1 MTEVLN
7 YTPNSRQA
15 QWVFYLEVSDPLSH
29 SAIRDLFLRLGR
41 EPAFQTVVRREATH
55 LSGLTTTAKAI
66 YSVLLWQATERPQ
79 LIVVDGNKQAE
90 TLFQAID
97 TFFQLL
103 VPSRESMRPMLL
115 PALDT
120 MPGQPM
126 SPHADILERRAVGL
140 SRLASDRVSITVT
153 PVAAA
158 MLRIESASHYRS
170 LYQTLRVGEEIPLEE
185 LTAHLESIGYT
196 KRDPVEMVGEYS
208 VRGGILD
215 VFSPEA
221 SHPVRIELFGD
232 EIESIRRFEVAS
244 QRSVMKLVDTTL
256 LPMTEY
262 QKSGALLRELG
273 EKTGQRTFGEPF
285 PGWELMAPLV
295 KDRPGSIFSLS
306 AKGEEKTVVI
316 WDEPELCRNAAER
329 FWKRLRSEDRP
340 MHCPPEKV
348 FFDWEDL
355 RAPDYEMRELDTNPQ
370 ALHFPTRP
378 TMAFHGNMPAAIA
391 ESRNLVDA
399 GHQVVFFCKTTG
411 EVERVADIFH
421 EYGVAYQLGLE
432 AGETAPEYLAR
443 RPYLAGSAANV
454 FLTRGTVVRGSIL
467 VQPHLAIFGSED
479 LFDESDLIA
488 KPGISKSSLA
498 TFSADQFDLKPGDYV
513 VHSQHGVGKFL
524 GVREIQQGESKG
536 DYMLLEYAN
545 EAKLYVPL
553 TRMDLIQRFR
563 GEGEGKPGLDRMGGA
578 TWQKTK
584 SKVKAKMRDMAE
596 ELVKL
601 YAQRRMA
608 KGFAFSKDSNWQR
621 EFEDAFEF
629 TETKDQ
635 RAAINDIR
643 RDMEA
648 EQPMDRL
655 LCGDVG
661 FGKTEVVM
669 RAAFKALGDGKQVA
683 VLAPTTVLA
692 FQHFETFKKRFQSFP
707 VRIDMLSRFRTTKE
721 LKETVDDIALG
732 KVDIAIGTHRILSK
746 DVEFKDLGLVI
757 VDEEQRFGV
766 KHKERLKEIKQ
777 AVDVVTMSA
786 TPIPRT
792 LHMSL
797 LGIRDMSVIET
808 PPKDRLSIQTVVAP
822 FDQDLVKSAIEL
834 EFQRGG
840 QVYFVHNRVDSI
852 WERAAMIQDL
862 VPGVR
867 VGVGHG
873 QMGEAALEKT
883 MFQFMRHEFD
893 VFVCTTIVENGIDV
907 PLANTMIIENAEKY
921 GLSELYQLRG
931 RVGRS
936 NRRAYAYLLVPP
948 DTELTE
954 IARKRLAA
962 LKEFSDLG
970 AGFKIAALDLELRGA
985 GNLLGGE
992 QHGHIN
998 SVGFD
1003 MYVRMLD
1010 DAVRELRGEQVAPE
1024 IHSSLN
1030 LGLDIRIPNTYI
1042 GDENQR
1048 LRAYKQISNLSGP
1061 DDRGRIEKELEDRY
1075 GPVPDDVR
1083 NLLDFAELKTVAEQ
1097 IGIEN
1102 IERRL
1107 GVLNVKFHE
1116 QTRVDAE
1123 RLLRLVND
1131 TRGASFTPAGVL
1143 RVPMDGVRSDAAAVL
1158 GFVRTALLERLL
1170 G

>member
-1 MTEVLN
+1 MRRSILFALATASPTFREPRLGLRW
-7 YTPNSRQA
+7 Y
-15 QWVFYLEVSDPLSH
+15 LSH

-41 EPAFQTVVRREATH
+41 DPAFQSVVRNEAAH

-66 YSVLLWQATERPQ
+66 YSVLLWQATEKPQ
-79 LIVVDGNKQAE
+79 LIVVDGNKRAE
-90 TLFQAID
+90 TLFQAIE

-103 VPSRESMRPMLL
+103 VPGRDAVRPMLL
-115 PALDT
+115 PALDV

-140 SRLASDRVSITVT
+140 SRMASDKVSITVI

-158 MLRIESASHYRS
+158 LLRIEPAAHYRS

-185 LTAHLESIGYT
+185 LTAHLESIGYE

-232 EIESIRRFEVAS
+232 EIESIRRFEVSS
-244 QRSVMKLVDTTL
+244 QRSVMKLNDTTL
-256 LPMTEY
+256 LPLTEY
-262 QKSGALLRELG
+262 QKSRSLLADLADKLG
-273 EKTGQRTFGEPF
+273 LQTFGEPF
-285 PGWELMAPLV
+285 PGWELLAPLV
-295 KDRPGSIFSLS
+295 KERAASTFSLM
-306 AKGEEKTVVI
+306 EKHQIV
-316 WDEPELCRNAAER
+316 WDEPELCRSAAER
-329 FWKRLRSEDRP
+329 LWTRLRSEERQA
-340 MHCPPEKV
+340 HCPPEKV
-348 FFDWEDL
+348 FFEWRELPLPDL
-355 RAPDYEMRELDTNPQ
+355 EMRELDTNPN

-391 ESRNLVDA
+391 EARNLVDA
-399 GHQVVFFCKTTG
+399 GNQVVFFCQTTG

-432 AGETAPEYLAR
+432 AGDTAPEYLAR
-443 RPYLAGSAANV
+443 RPYLSGTAANV
-454 FLTRGTVVRGSIL
+454 FLTRGSVTRGSIL
-467 VQPHLAIFGSED
+467 VEPHLAIFGSED
-479 LFDESDLIA
+479 LFDSSDLIA
-488 KPGISKSSLA
+488 KPGIAKSSLA

-513 VHSQHGVGKFL
+513 VHAEHGVGKFL
-524 GVREIQQGESKG
+524 GVREIQQGEAKG

-563 GEGEGKPGLDRMGGA
+563 GEGEGRPALDRMGGA

-608 KGFAFSKDSNWQR
+608 KGFAFSPDSNWQR

-707 VRIDMLSRFRTTKE
+707 VRIDMLSRFRNAKE
-721 LKETVDDIALG
+721 LKETVDDIAEG
-732 KVDIAIGTHRILSK
+732 KVDVAIGTHRILSK
-746 DVEFKDLGLVI
+746 DVIFKDLGLVI

-777 AVDVVTMSA
+777 AVDVITMSA

-808 PPKDRLSIQTVVAP
+808 PPKDRLAIQTVVSP
-822 FDQDLVKSAIEL
+822 FNEDLIKSAIEL

-840 QVYFVHNRVDSI
+840 QVYFVHNRIDSI
-852 WERAAMIQDL
+852 WERAGMIQNL
-862 VPGVR
+862 VPGIR
-867 VGVGHG
+867 IGVGHG

-1010 DAVRELRGEQVAPE
+1010 DAVRELRGEEVALE

-1030 LGLDIRIPNTYI
+1030 LGLDIRIPVSYI
-1042 GDENQR
+1042 ADENQR
-1048 LRAYKQISNLSGP
+1048 LRAYKQISNVKNTEER
-1061 DDRGRIEKELEDRY
+1061 DRAGKELEDRY
-1075 GPVPDDVR
+1075 GPVPDEVR
-1083 NLLDFAELKTVAEQ
+1083 NLLNYAELKTIAEQ

-1102 IERRL
+1102 IERRP

-1116 QTRVDAE
+1116 QTRVNAE
-1123 RLLRLVND
+1123 NLLQLVNG
-1131 TRGASFTPAGVL
+1131 TKGASFTPAGVL
-1143 RVPMDGVRSDAAAVL
+1143 RFPMDFANNDAGAVL
-1158 GFVRTALLERLL
+1158 EFVRVELMEKLLA
-1170 G
+1170 

>member
-1 MTEVLN
+1 LAN
-7 YTPNSRQA
+7 FS
-15 QWVFYLEVSDPLSH
+15 
-29 SAIRDLFLRLGR
+29 IRDLLLRLNR
-41 EPAFQTVVRREATH
+41 EPIFQQLVRALAAKNLADPPH
-55 LSGLTTTAKAI
+55 LSGLTTTAKAL
-66 YSVLLWQATERPQ
+66 YAVLLWQVTEQPQ
-79 LIVVDGNKQAE
+79 LIVTDGNKQAE
-90 TLFQAID
+90 TLFETIE
-97 TFFQLL
+97 TFFHILC
-103 VPSRESMRPMLL
+103 PNRESARPQLI
-115 PALDT
+115 PALDVL
-120 MPGQPM
+120 PGHNM
-126 SPHADILERRAVGL
+126 SPHADILERRAVGFC
-140 SRLASDRVSITVT
+140 RLASDRVAITVT
-153 PVAAA
+153 PVNSAL
-158 MLRIESASHYRS
+158 LRIEPAAHYRQ
-170 LYQTLRVGEEIPLEE
+170 LYQTIRTGEEIPLDE
-185 LTAHLESIGYT
+185 LIAHLESVGYE

-221 SHPVRIELFGD
+221 AHPVRIELFGD
-232 EIESIRRFEVAS
+232 EVESIRRFEVAS
-244 QRSVMKLVDTTL
+244 QRSILKINETTL
-256 LPMTEY
+256 LPLTEY
-262 QKSGALLRELG
+262 QRSTSRLAALAEVLRNAGIPSRELPVDG
-273 EKTGQRTFGEPF
+273 SPF
-285 PGWELMAPLV
+285 PGWELLEPLV
-295 KDRPGSIFSLS
+295 HERPASLLS
-306 AKGEEKTVVI
+306 LIENPLVL
-316 WDEPELCRNAAER
+316 WDEPELSRSAAER
-329 FWKRLRSEDRP
+329 LWKRLTSDDRP
-340 MHCPPEKV
+340 QYCPPEKI
-348 FFDWEDL
+348 FFEWDAL
-355 RAPDYEMRELDTNPQ
+355 RAIPVPNLEVRELDTSPRSIHIP
-370 ALHFPTRP
+370 ARP

-391 ESRNLVDA
+391 EARNLVES
-399 GHQVVFFCKTTG
+399 GHQAVFFCESTG
-411 EVERVADIFH
+411 ELERVADIFH

-432 AGETAPEYLAR
+432 PGETAPEHLSR
-443 RPYLAGSAANV
+443 RPYLAGSVASIV
-454 FLTRGTVVRGSIL
+454 LTRGAISRGTIL
-467 VQPHLAIFGSED
+467 TEPRLAIFGSDD
-479 LFDESDLIA
+479 LFDPSDLIA
-488 KPGISKSSLA
+488 KPGIAKSSLA
-498 TFSADQFDLKPGDYV
+498 TFSADQFDLKPGDFV
-513 VHSQHGVGKFL
+513 VHAEHGVGKFI
-524 GVREIQQGESKG
+524 GVKEIQQGESKG
-536 DYMLLEYAN
+536 DYMVLEYAG

-563 GEGEGKPGLDRMGGA
+563 GGGEGAPQLDRMGGA
-578 TWQKTK
+578 TWQRTK
-584 SKVKAKMRDMAE
+584 SRVKAKMRDMAE
-596 ELVKL
+596 ELIKL

-608 KGFAFSKDSNWQR
+608 KGFAFSPDSNWQR

-629 TETKDQ
+629 AETKDQ

-643 RDMEA
+643 RDMES

-669 RAAFKALGDGKQVA
+669 RSAFKALGDGKQVA

-707 VRIDMLSRFRTTKE
+707 VRIDMLSRFRSPKE
-721 LKETVDDIALG
+721 LKVTIDDIAEG
-732 KVDIAIGTHRILSK
+732 KVDVAIGTHRVLSK
-746 DVEFKDLGLVI
+746 DVVFKDLGLVI

-808 PPKDRLSIQTVVAP
+808 PPKDRLAIQTVVAP
-822 FDQDLVKSAIEL
+822 FNPDLIKSAIEL

-840 QVYFVHNRVDSI
+840 QVYFVHNRIDSI
-852 WERAAMIQDL
+852 YERASMIQDL

-873 QMGEAALEKT
+873 QMGEALLEKT

-893 VFVCTTIVENGIDV
+893 VFVCTTIIENGIDV
-907 PLANTMIIENAEKY
+907 PLANTMLIENAERY

-1010 DAVRELRGEQVAPE
+1010 DAVRGLRGEHVAPE
-1024 IHSSLN
+1024 VHSSLN
-1030 LGLDIRIPNTYI
+1030 LGLDIRIPNSYI
-1042 GDENQR
+1042 ADENQR
-1048 LRAYKQISNLSGP
+1048 LRAYKQIAGGGSP
-1061 DDRGRIEKELEDRY
+1061 EDHERIEKELADRY
-1075 GPVPDDVR
+1075 GPVPPEIR
-1083 NLLDFAELKTVAEQ
+1083 NLLDYSGLKFMAEK

-1102 IERRL
+1102 IDRRHSA
-1107 GVLNVKFHE
+1107 LNIKFHE
-1116 QTRVDAE
+1116 QTSVDAAK
-1123 RLLRLVND
+1123 LLQLVNQ
-1131 TRGASFTPAGVL
+1131 TPGAQFTPAGVL
-1143 RVPMDGVRSDAAAVL
+1143 RLPMDSYTAPAEVL
-1158 GFVRTALLERLL
+1158 EFIRDQLMAPLL